1 MKLSSGIKNVLVKK
15 LSDALMLK
23 MNPESFNEVF
33 IFLDRCDG
41 VLKAVPYGIFE
52 NEDNLENLK
61 QTDAGIVFGKWLNK
75 TTCNIEIDFN
85 KSRKLVRQFKS
96 MVSTH
101 QDSLAFNLSAN
112 NIFVVSLTSLFV
124 PDLESVSFD
133 YPVKDTEQFIKCLN
147 TLRDYLA
154 AIFFIDLVND
164 PVVSETIISL
174 FINGDIDSLIER
186 VIELGLI
193 YNETWVG

>member
-1 MKLSSGIKNVLVKK
+1 MKLSSGIKNVLVRK

-23 MNPESFNEVF
+23 MSLESFNEVF

-61 QTDAGIVFGKWLNK
+61 RTDAGIVFGKWLDK
-75 TTCNIEIDFN
+75 TTCKIEKDFN
-85 KSRKLVRQFKS
+85 KSRKLVRQFKD
-96 MVSTH
+96 MVATH

-124 PDLESVSFD
+124 TDLGSLSID
-133 YPVKDTEQFIKCLN
+133 YTVKDTEKFISCLN
-147 TLRDYLA
+147 ILRDYLA

-164 PVVSETIISL
+164 PVVSETIVSL
-174 FINGDIDSLIER
+174 FINGEIDTLIER
-186 VIELGLI
+186 VIELGVI
-193 YNETWVG
+193 YKEDWVE